1 MKTFWGTGATV
12 LLGVFCLTGCGG
24 GNSETKLADSVTRAV
39 YNNDMATVQSNFDSS
54 LAPKVTRASL
64 GLLSDKMHS
73 LGNFQGLTET
83 ATDLPARRYMFD
95 AKFDKGD
102 MSVAMRL
109 DPDGKIAA
117 YRVVAG
123 APQ

>member
-1 MKTFWGTGATV
+1 MKTFWGTSAVV
-12 LLGVFCLTGCGG
+12 LVGVFCLSGCSSGS
-24 GNSETKLADSVTRAV
+24 SEAKLADTVTKAV
-39 YNNDMATVQSNFDSS
+39 YDNDMATVQSNFDSS
-54 LAPKVTRASL
+54 LAPQVTRASL

-73 LGNFQGLTET
+73 LGNYQGLTET
-83 ATDLPARRYMFD
+83 ATDIPARRYMFD

-109 DPDGKIAA
+109 DSDGKIAA
-117 YRVVAG
+117 YRVVPG